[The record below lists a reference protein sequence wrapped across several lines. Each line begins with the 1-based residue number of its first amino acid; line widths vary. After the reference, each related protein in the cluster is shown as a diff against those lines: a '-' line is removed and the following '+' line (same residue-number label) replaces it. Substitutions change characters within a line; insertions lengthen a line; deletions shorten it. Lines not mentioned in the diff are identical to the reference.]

1 MKLVADESLDGAI
14 IQRLRRDGHTLI
26 SIAEMQPGIED
37 TDVLVISRNEAAM
50 LLTADKDFGD
60 LVFRQRLLHRGIL
73 LVRLEGLSPSQKAEL
88 VSGAMT
94 THGHEMN
101 GSFAVLTRDSLRI
114 RKSLKSDPQT
124 P

>member
-14 IQRLRRDGHTLI
+14 IQRLRQDGHTLI

-37 TDVLVISRNEAAM
+37 SDVLAISRNEAAL

-60 LVFRQRLLHRGIL
+60 LVFRQRLLHRGVL
-73 LVRLEGLSPSQKAEL
+73 LVRLEGLVPSQKAEL
-88 VSGAMT
+88 VSGALT

-101 GSFAVLTRDSLRI
+101 SSFAVLTRDSLRI
-114 RKSLKSDPQT
+114 RKSLESDPRL